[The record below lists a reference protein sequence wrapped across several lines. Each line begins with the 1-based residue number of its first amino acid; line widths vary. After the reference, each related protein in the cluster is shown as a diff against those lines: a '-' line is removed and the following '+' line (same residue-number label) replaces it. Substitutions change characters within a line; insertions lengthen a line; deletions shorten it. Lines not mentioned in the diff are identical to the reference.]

1 MSNEVPKVVKFS
13 RSGVTVDALVLSARF
28 GEVSHEGANGEPLLT
43 LAIVKQPAPNAPHK
57 RPTVLQ
63 ASVAEPELE
72 IVRDAVHASHEFSHE
87 FKREKG
93 LTTPALIATHRGDG
107 EWSETSR
114 SGFAEGYQAALEVC
128 MALSDKNAQPSV
140 PAPLPTVEPADAPT
154 EELPAATDDD
164 EVIQ

>member
-63 ASVAEPELE
+63 ASVSEPELE
-72 IVRDAVHASHEFSHE
+72 ILRDVVHESHTFSAD

-93 LTTPALIATHRGDG
+93 LTGWAEIMAHRGDG
-107 EWSETSR
+107 EWSE
-114 SGFAEGYQAALEVC
+114 
-128 MALSDKNAQPSV
+128 V
-140 PAPLPTVEPADAPT
+140 PASFPVDGTPVEPEIASDAPT
-154 EELPAATDDD
+154 EELPVATDDD

>member
-63 ASVAEPELE
+63 ASVSEPELE
-72 IVRDAVHASHEFSHE
+72 ILRDVVHESHTFSAD

-93 LTTPALIATHRGDG
+93 LTGWAEIMAHRGDG
-107 EWSETSR
+107 EWAECLR
-114 SGFAEGYQAALEVC
+114 SFPDKQA
-128 MALSDKNAQPSV
+128 V
-140 PAPLPTVEPADAPT
+140 PVGAYLDQDLTDAGDDEDIPTGEAAGADAPT
-154 EELPAATDDD
+154 EELPVATDDD

>member
-107 EWSETSR
+107 EWAECLR
-114 SGFAEGYQAALEVC
+114 SFPDERLAL
-128 MALSDKNAQPSV
+128 V
-140 PAPLPTVEPADAPT
+140 PLQEPVLNVGDASPTEASDAPT